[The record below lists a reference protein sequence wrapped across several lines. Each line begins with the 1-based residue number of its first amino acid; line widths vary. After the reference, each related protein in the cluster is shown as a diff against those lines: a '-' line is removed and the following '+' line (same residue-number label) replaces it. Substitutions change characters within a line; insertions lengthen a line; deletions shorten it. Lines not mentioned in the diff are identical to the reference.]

1 MGNVKCRIDHFTGR
15 RVALCT
21 RHTATGFKIQTRII
35 YRLSFSRV
43 TKPNQLSVLCA
54 SVHFVNI
61 QSFGKPNSQST
72 KRMVRSDGT
81 TTINE
86 TTEAENPFHLSLV
99 RQMIQAARASGNSA
113 VDNASIN
120 ENLEI
125 TNEALVAAG
134 EVLRLFVKEAWH
146 RASIEAECEYEGA
159 IEDATTFG
167 SASDNQTKITTTAP
181 IRADHI
187 TKIAAELLMDFS

>member
-1 MGNVKCRIDHFTGR
+1 
-15 RVALCT
+15 
-21 RHTATGFKIQTRII
+21 
-35 YRLSFSRV
+35 
-43 TKPNQLSVLCA
+43 
-54 SVHFVNI
+54 
-61 QSFGKPNSQST
+61 
-72 KRMVRSDGT
+72 MVRSDGT

-86 TTEAENPFHLSLV
+86 TTEAKNPFHPSLV

-113 VDNASIN
+113 ADNTSIN

-159 IEDATTFG
+159 IEDTTTFG